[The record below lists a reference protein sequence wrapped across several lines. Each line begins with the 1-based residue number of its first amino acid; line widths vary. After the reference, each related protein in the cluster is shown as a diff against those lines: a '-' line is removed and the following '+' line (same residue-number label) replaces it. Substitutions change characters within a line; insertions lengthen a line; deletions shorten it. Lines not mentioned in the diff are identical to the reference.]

1 MKQGGLSSTIVDH
14 RRSKRSKGKDQFF
27 RNIDATMS
35 AHALSHFK
43 SLVTSLGG
51 DPLELLRSCEIEPTG
66 LDSPEGMISYYQAVQ
81 LLELAS
87 SALDCPDFGM
97 RLAAAQAAHNEP
109 KVLGALDIAM
119 RNAPTLGEAYR
130 YCADHVHSYSKVT
143 RIGIEKLPDDR
154 RVYMLF
160 EIAGGWL
167 LDQRRQ
173 AVEHALAVTQHAI
186 RSISDNQARAKE
198 VWFTH
203 EPLAPMS
210 SYRANFNATVRFGQS
225 LDALLFDERD
235 FDLSLPGADPQLY
248 EIATSFIDQRFPA
261 TAMPLSARVR
271 FAIARLLVEGKC
283 THEYV
288 ASALGMHL
296 RTLQRRLR
304 EEGESFETIRDNVR
318 RDLALRYL
326 QQPNISLVKVTEIL
340 GYSETSV
347 LSRSCHRWFSA
358 SPRKLRSELEKQSRG
373 ESNKSVKDPFAK
385 FFE

>member
-1 MKQGGLSSTIVDH
+1 MKRGEISRTIVDS
-14 RRSKRSKGKDQFF
+14 RRGKQLHGA
-27 RNIDATMS
+27 RQHSENIDATMRT
-35 AHALSHFK
+35 HALSHFK
-43 SLVTSLGG
+43 ALVSGLGG
-51 DPLELLRSCEIEPTG
+51 DPLELLRSCQIEPSK
-66 LDSPEGMISYYQAVQ
+66 LDGAEDVVSYSHAVK

-87 SALDCPDFGM
+87 VALECPDFGM
-97 RLAAAQAAHNEP
+97 RLAAAQAAHDEP
-109 KVLGALDIAM
+109 RILGALDIAM

-154 RVYMLF
+154 RVFMLF

-167 LDQRRQ
+167 LEQRRQ
-173 AVEHALAVTQHAI
+173 AVEHALAVTQYAI
-186 RSISDNQARAKE
+186 RSISGGQARAKE

-225 LDALLFDERD
+225 LDALLFDESD
-235 FDLSLPGADPQLY
+235 FALSLPGADPQLY

-261 TAMPLSARVR
+261 AAMPLSARVR
-271 FAIARLLVEGKC
+271 FAVARLLVEGKC

-288 ASALGMHL
+288 AAALGLHL

-304 EEGESFETIRDNVR
+304 EEGESFESIRDNVR

-326 QQPNISLVKVTEIL
+326 QQPHMSLVKLTEIL

-358 SPRKLRSELEKQSRG
+358 SPRKLRNALDRQSRKIRDCG
-373 ESNKSVKDPFAK
+373 SEDRSF
-385 FFE
+385 

>member
-1 MKQGGLSSTIVDH
+1 
-14 RRSKRSKGKDQFF
+14 
-27 RNIDATMS
+27 
-35 AHALSHFK
+35 
-43 SLVTSLGG
+43 
-51 DPLELLRSCEIEPTG
+51 
-66 LDSPEGMISYYQAVQ
+66 
-81 LLELAS
+81 
-87 SALDCPDFGM
+87 
-97 RLAAAQAAHNEP
+97 
-109 KVLGALDIAM
+109 
-119 RNAPTLGEAYR
+119 
-130 YCADHVHSYSKVT
+130 
-143 RIGIEKLPDDR
+143 
-154 RVYMLF
+154 MLF

-167 LDQRRQ
+167 LEQRRQ

-186 RSISDNQARAKE
+186 RSLSGGQARAKE

-210 SYRANFNATVRFGQS
+210 AYRAHFNATVRFGQS
-225 LDALLFDERD
+225 LDALLFDEHD

-261 TAMPLSARVR
+261 AAMPLSARVR

-288 ASALGMHL
+288 ATALGLHL

-304 EEGESFETIRDNVR
+304 EEGESFEAIRDNVR

-326 QQPNISLVKVTEIL
+326 QQPNVSLVKVTEIL

-358 SPRKLRSELEKQSRG
+358 SPRKLRNELERQSQSRSWSA
-373 ESNKSVKDPFAK
+373 EDSTKSATVD
-385 FFE
+385 